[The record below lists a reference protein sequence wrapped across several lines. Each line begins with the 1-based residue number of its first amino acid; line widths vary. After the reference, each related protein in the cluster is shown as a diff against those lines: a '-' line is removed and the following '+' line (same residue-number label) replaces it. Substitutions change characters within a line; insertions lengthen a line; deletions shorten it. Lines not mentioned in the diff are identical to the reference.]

1 MLRKLTYEVVFRAT
15 WAQSRLTNGIACI
28 KCKNYTFDEVKALMK
43 RNVVFQLPSES
54 RRKGESNMNFIHAFW
69 VRSVP
74 SSLGFP
80 GVGKEEMWLLIL
92 EVCLPRGLLFGN
104 MSSGRPAP
112 HIGTMEC
119 VAHLMKYFRTSKN
132 PCPKFCG
139 WEAAVTWVPQNNMG
153 TIFRPFEFDSYC
165 RWVVGYKQLYKHIL
179 QYQDSANTE
188 YQERKLLNFYIGFSL
203 YIALFPKR

>member
-1 MLRKLTYEVVFRAT
+1 
-15 WAQSRLTNGIACI
+15 
-28 KCKNYTFDEVKALMK
+28 MK

-104 MSSGRPAP
+104 MSSGRPTP

-119 VAHLMKYFRTSKN
+119 VGHLMKYFKTSKN

-153 TIFRPFEFDSYC
+153 TIFRPFEFYSYC
-165 RWVVGYKQLYKHIL
+165 RWVVGYKQLYKH
-179 QYQDSANTE
+179 NTTIPRFSKHWISRE
-188 YQERKLLNFYIGFSL
+188 KAVKFLYRFFIIYCFIPEALRTLNLKLPL
-203 YIALFPKR
+203 